1 MIPAS
6 IPSRSLRATAVAL
19 ALAIAACGGGEAPP
33 ATPAAAGDP
42 AAPSRIEPWT
52 LPPTLPGSAAPSLS
66 ATPDGKLLL
75 GWINSQKGRR
85 HIFQFSSFAPDWG
98 RWMHAMTTVAVGN
111 SLFVNWADVPHLA
124 ATPDGALWAHWLQ
137 KNGDAPYA
145 YDVVLSR
152 SRDGGANWAPP
163 VLAHDDGTRTE
174 HGFVSLW
181 PQGTDALGVAW
192 LDGRQTAAAAQGQGG
207 HDHGPVQGDGGGH
220 AGAGAMTLR
229 AAVFDAQ
236 LQPRAQAEIDASVCD
251 CCQTSVAITARGPLL
266 VYRGRREGEIR
277 DIYATRFDGNAWR
290 APQAVNEDGWVMPAC
305 PVNGPDVAADG
316 ERVVVAWYTAADGAP
331 EVRIAASGDAG
342 DRFSAA
348 LTLDRGE
355 AVLGR
360 AAVALDARQAW
371 ILWQREEAGRQSL
384 WLSRRSPDLATEY
397 ERIEIAQPR
406 GEGRATGFPQL
417 AVVGGVAHVVWT
429 DVAAGAPN
437 LAGVRVVP
445 AG

>member
-19 ALAIAACGGGEAPP
+19 ALAIAACGEAPP
-33 ATPAAAGDP
+33 ATPAAAGDL

-192 LDGRQTAAAAQGQGG
+192 LDGRQTAAAAPGQGG
-207 HDHGPVQGDGGGH
+207 HDHGPAQGHGGGH

-290 APQAVNEDGWVMPAC
+290 APQAVHDDGWMMPAC

-417 AVVGGVAHVVWT
+417 AVMGGVAHVVWT